1 MVIILGIKRG
11 LVKGEL
17 AMIYYGVKELGVGS
31 RTVRKNTIAIAQDIP
46 EEKYGF
52 KPVPEY
58 RSVAQ
63 LLTHIALASRFPYQ
77 LHAIEKRTTLE
88 GFDFPSL
95 MKQVMAEEAQPRTKA
110 QLIQLLEKE
119 GEKWAVW
126 IDGLSEEFLAQRVDM
141 PQGSTPPY
149 KSRFEMILSVKEHE
163 MHHRGQLMLIER
175 LLGIVP
181 HLTRERE
188 ARMANMK

>member
-1 MVIILGIKRG
+1 
-11 LVKGEL
+11 
-17 AMIYYGVKELGVGS
+17 MIYYGIKELGVGS
-31 RTVRKNTIAIAQDIP
+31 RTVRGNTIQIARDIP

-63 LLTHIALASRFPYQ
+63 LLTHIALAYRFQYQ
-77 LHAIEKRTTLE
+77 IHAVEQRTTLE
-88 GFDFPSL
+88 GFDFPAL
-95 MKQVMAEEAQPRTKA
+95 MKQLMEEEAKPRTKA
-110 QLIQLLEKE
+110 QLIELLETE
-119 GEKWAVW
+119 GQKWAAW
-126 IDGLSEEFLAQRVDM
+126 LDGLSEEILGQSVAM
-141 PQGSTPPY
+141 PQGSTPPS

-163 MHHRGQLMLIER
+163 MHHRGQLMLMER

-188 ARMANMK
+188 ARMAQNK